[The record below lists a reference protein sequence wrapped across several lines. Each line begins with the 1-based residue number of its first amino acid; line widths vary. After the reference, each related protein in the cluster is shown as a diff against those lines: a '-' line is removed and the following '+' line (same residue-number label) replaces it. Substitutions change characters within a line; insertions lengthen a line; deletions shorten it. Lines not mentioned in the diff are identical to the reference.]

1 MGSQS
6 FTLEKRRMPN
16 QSSRT
21 TLALVLSAACAGTY
35 FASLETPAI
44 ARRGDEGGVAGG
56 GTSCSTAPSLVIGS
70 NSFDTSSATASLTVA
85 SAVGCGA
92 HTIFKVNYFSFTP
105 ATTGV
110 YTISTC
116 GASNWDTRLAVFTAC
131 GSNLVPVACNDDGC
145 GQQSTVTRSLTAG
158 TTYRVAVGGYNT
170 NDGGIGS
177 VNLAASGTSGSAV
190 SDVIVGA
197 LPDISKYGGVT
208 TGSVTTMAYAVG
220 TTSCNIGGAQLTWSS
235 CGSSN
240 QHPFITQNIFR
251 IKANRLEHLGM
262 GWGKHGFTALQ
273 GTLCGTCQASGSGSF
288 LGVGCSDPYSASLN
302 GSQSGLGARHEVNA
316 ATGFHPCPY
325 NSGMPSAPATIGRRI
340 NVVSTDLDPAQNGGA
355 VYFVEAQYIHPGDA
369 AAGTDNNNGSWRQMT
384 VGALSSGAYT
394 LTPTGNTFQQ
404 KNPIDAWKTF
414 VPTVQVTHVDVP
426 SDGRFV
432 IGSSARDNG
441 NGTWHYD
448 YAIFNMNSHRSG
460 QSFSVPLPSGAQA
473 TGIGF
478 RDVHYHSGDPFSS
491 VDWTSSSTSG
501 AVTWSTQTVAQN
513 ANANALRFATAYTFW
528 FDSARPPA
536 DVTATLG
543 LFRTGTPGSVT
554 FTVRGPSVPSNPAD
568 INGDGSVDGQDLATL
583 LSNWGNPGSGDI
595 DSNGSVDGADLSA
608 LLSAWS

>member
-1 MGSQS
+1 VE
-6 FTLEKRRMPN
+6 L
-16 QSSRT
+16 
-21 TLALVLSAACAGTY
+21 
-35 FASLETPAI
+35 PAV

-56 GTSCSTAPSLVIGS
+56 GTNCATAPALEIGV
-70 NSFDTSSATASLTVA
+70 NSFDSSGATGSLTVA
-85 SAVGCGA
+85 SAVGCGS
-92 HTIFKVNYFSFTP
+92 HTIYKVNYFTFTP
-105 ATTGV
+105 ATTGT
-110 YTISTC
+110 YTLSTC
-116 GASNWDTRLAVFTAC
+116 GGSNWDTRLAVFTAC
-131 GSNLVPVACNDDGC
+131 GSSLVPVACNDDGC
-145 GQQSTVTRSLTAG
+145 GQQSTVTRTFTAN

-170 NDGGIGS
+170 TDGGIGS
-177 VNLAASGTSGSAV
+177 VSLASGGSSGGTV

-197 LPDISKYGGVT
+197 LPDLAKYGGVT

-220 TTSCNIGGAQLTWSS
+220 TTSCNIGGAQLSWSS

-240 QHPFITQNIFR
+240 QHPFITQNVFR
-251 IKANRLEHLGM
+251 IKANRLEHIGM

-273 GTLCGTCQASGSGSF
+273 GTLCGTCQASPSGSF

-302 GSQSGLGARHEVNA
+302 GSQSGLGCRSEVNA
-316 ATGFHPCPY
+316 ATGYHPCPY
-325 NSGMPSAPATIGRRI
+325 NSGMPGAAATIGRRI
-340 NVVSTDLDPAQNGGA
+340 QVDSTDLDPALNAGA
-355 VYFVEAQYIHPGDA
+355 IYFTEAQYVHPGDA
-369 AAGTDNNNGSWRQMT
+369 AAGTDNNNGSWRQFT

-394 LTPTGNTFQQ
+394 LTLTGNTYQQ

-432 IGSSARDNG
+432 IGSAARDNG

-460 QSFSVPLPSGAQA
+460 QSFSVPIPSEAQT

-491 VDWTSSSTSG
+491 VDWTSSSTGG
-501 AVTWSTQTVAQN
+501 AVTWSTQTIAQN
-513 ANANALRFATAYTFW
+513 TNANALRFATAYTFW
-528 FDSARPPA
+528 FDSTRPPT

-543 LFRTGTPGSVT
+543 LFRTGTPGSMT

-568 INGDGSVDGQDLATL
+568 IDGNGV
-583 LSNWGNPGSGDI
+583 
-595 DSNGSVDGADLSA
+595 VDGADLAA
-608 LLSAWS
+608 LLSNWNNSGIGDIDGNGVVDGADLARLLSAQWG